1 MYNVTKPTQ
10 ADLPSS
16 KKLLRSTLIA
26 IVAAIVILITVVL
39 PAEYAIDPTG
49 IGRMLG
55 LTEMGEIKAQLAEE
69 AAADAE
75 RDRAAA
81 AAATPAQV
89 AATQALPA
97 AAPPASPSPA
107 APATE
112 ATGAAWRDEMRVVL
126 APGEGAE
133 VKLVMQ
139 ASQKARFSWIVENG
153 EVNFDLHGD
162 GGGQAISYQK
172 GRGVASNDGTL
183 EAAFDGN
190 HGWFWRNRGTA
201 PVTVVVKVAGDYAQ
215 INRMI

>member
-26 IVAAIVILITVVL
+26 IVAAITILVTVVL

-55 LTEMGEIKAQLAEE
+55 LTEMGKIKAQLAEE

-75 RDRAAA
+75 SDRAAA
-81 AAATPAQV
+81 VAATAAQIVAIQAPPAAATVVSPA
-89 AATQALPA
+89 
-97 AAPPASPSPA
+97 PA
-107 APATE
+107 APA
-112 ATGAAWRDEMRVVL
+112 AAASDAAWRDEMRVVL
-126 APGEGAE
+126 APGGGAE

-139 ASQKARFSWIVENG
+139 AGQKARFSWTVENG

-162 GGGQAISYQK
+162 GGGQAISYEK

-183 EAAFDGN
+183 EASFDGN

-215 INRMI
+215 IKRMI